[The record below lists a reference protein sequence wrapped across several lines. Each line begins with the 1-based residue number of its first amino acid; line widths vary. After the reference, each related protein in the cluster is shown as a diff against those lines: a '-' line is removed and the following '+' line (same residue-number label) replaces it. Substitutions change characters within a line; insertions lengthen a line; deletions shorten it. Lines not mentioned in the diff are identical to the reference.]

1 MIQVLTI
8 VLDSENGLETYRR
21 ADRAFPDRSLLD
33 VKEASNKYEEIV
45 LLINVLK
52 QMTGWNDAMIANEL
66 GYARS
71 TIQKWKCGYLRP
83 GTFHQDEIIEQIK
96 ELIRREG

>member
-1 MIQVLTI
+1 MIQVITI
-8 VLDSENGLETYRR
+8 VLDNKDPMESYLR
-21 ADRAFPDRSLLD
+21 AKGSFPDSSLLD
-33 VKEASNKYEEIV
+33 LKAAKDKYEEIV
-45 LLINVLK
+45 LLLNILK
-52 QMTGWNDAMIANEL
+52 DRTGWTDEKIADKL

-96 ELIRREG
+96 ELIRREV